1 MQTIFQILSCVELVE
16 AVDVKPIKEV
26 INQSVLEG

>member
-1 MQTIFQILSCVELVE
+1 MQTILQILSRVELVE
-16 AVDVKPIKEV
+16 ATDVKPIKEV